1 MPNIFLAL
9 LGVHSLPEL
18 RNPINQLFFRCWLY
32 FPSDVFLKFMP
43 QIFYWIEVWRLGGCL
58 PPVDPLVFQVLLC
71 MLRRMFGVVVLHEPV
86 ASREVF
92 VQKWDQ
98 RLVKNLGIQ
107 WCVHFAFK
115 DANFSWA
122 FLANTCPNV
131 NFWWMLGPEGKK
143 ETGSVW
149 ISKG

>member
-1 MPNIFLAL
+1 
-9 LGVHSLPEL
+9 
-18 RNPINQLFFRCWLY
+18 
-32 FPSDVFLKFMP
+32 
-43 QIFYWIEVWRLGGCL
+43 
-58 PPVDPLVFQVLLC
+58 
-71 MLRRMFGVVVLHEPV
+71 MFGVVVLYEPV

-131 NFWWMLGPEGKK
+131 NFRWMLGPEGKNLRNRK
-143 ETGSVW
+143 CVD
-149 ISKG
+149 